1 VSDTSAKNIGSV
13 VSICGGVVDIR
24 LDHFL
29 PPIHRVL
36 HTGAEGSVVI
46 EVFEQLDSQR
56 VRGIALTPTQGLA
69 RGMRA
74 EDTGEALRVPVG
86 KQIISRIFDV
96 FGHAID
102 RQPEPRDVEWR
113 NILREPPPL
122 EERFT
127 KVGSLRDRYQ
137 PGRLEELVVNTT
149 VRYRSC
155 TRTRLALSAIVIFW
169 VPYLEAQQPN
179 TPLTLDAALVYA
191 RQHSPRLSARR
202 QGVTTE
208 NAAVATAR
216 AERLP
221 RITLDAAA
229 HASSQPTETAMGF
242 PLTQLGDI
250 VEGQPFRRGHLNAD
264 VRATIPVYTGGRI
277 RSAVSLA
284 QAQRDLA
291 QVNVFDVE
299 RGLDFDVTSTYANL
313 VQLDRDIEAARESVK
328 ALVESR
334 RVVAQ
339 MLDEGKIARVDL
351 LKVDTRLA
359 DVQDTAIEFRNAREI
374 QTGQLNALLGRP
386 IDTPVAVETTLPQPT
401 TQPPLEQVSLLL
413 STGNTKNQIA
423 RAEVTVSERS
433 VALAR
438 SALRPSLSLV
448 GDLRGQSVDPF
459 AVYKGGVVA
468 GAVFIFPFF
477 DRTLTNRVEEA
488 KSRELERRADLK
500 QVELDTT
507 QRARTAYLQA
517 QNSQE
522 RIRATETAIG
532 YAREALRIEQEKQRY
547 GRGIIENLLD
557 AQAALLTSEARY
569 YRALADYTTAT
580 AAIKRETGI

>member
-1 VSDTSAKNIGSV
+1 MNTTS
-13 VSICGGVVDIR
+13 
-24 LDHFL
+24 
-29 PPIHRVL
+29 
-36 HTGAEGSVVI
+36 
-46 EVFEQLDSQR
+46 
-56 VRGIALTPTQGLA
+56 QGRNCALA
-69 RGMRA
+69 RAVLGA
-74 EDTGEALRVPVG
+74 VALFIP
-86 KQIISRIFDV
+86 
-96 FGHAID
+96 
-102 RQPEPRDVEWR
+102 
-113 NILREPPPL
+113 
-122 EERFT
+122 
-127 KVGSLRDRYQ
+127 
-137 PGRLEELVVNTT
+137 
-149 VRYRSC
+149 
-155 TRTRLALSAIVIFW
+155 ALSA
-169 VPYLEAQQPN
+169 QQADPAF
-179 TPLTLDAALVYA
+179 TLDAALVYA
-191 RQHSPRLSARR
+191 RQHSPRLSAKR
-202 QGVTTE
+202 QGVTTGQ
-208 NAAVATAR
+208 AAIATAK

-221 RITLDAAA
+221 ILTLGAAA
-229 HASSQPTETAMGF
+229 RVSSQPTETAMGF

-250 VEGQPFRRGHLNAD
+250 PQGQPFRRGHLNAD
-264 VRATIPVYTGGRI
+264 VRATIPIYTGGRI

-284 QAQRDLA
+284 QSLRDLA
-291 QVNVFDVE
+291 QVNVLDVE

-328 ALVESR
+328 ALTESR

-374 QTGQLNALLGRP
+374 ETGQLNALLGRS
-386 IDTPVAVETTLPQPT
+386 IDTPVRVESALPHATAQVSRD
-401 TQPPLEQVSLLL
+401 QVSLLVGAG
-413 STGNTKNQIA
+413 STKNQIA
-423 RAEVTVSERS
+423 RAEVSISERS
-433 VALAR
+433 VAVAR

-448 GDLRGQSVDPF
+448 GDLRGQSADPF
-459 AVYKGGVVA
+459 AVYKGGVIA
-468 GAVFIFPFF
+468 GAVFVFPLF

-500 QVELDTT
+500 QVELDAT

-569 YRALADYTTAT
+569 YRALADYTTAI
-580 AAIKRETGI
+580 AAMKRETGI

>member
-1 VSDTSAKNIGSV
+1 MGFDLNPEQNCDKSARHRGRAS
-13 VSICGGVVDIR
+13 
-24 LDHFL
+24 LW
-29 PPIHRVL
+29 PIHLV
-36 HTGAEGSVVI
+36 
-46 EVFEQLDSQR
+46 
-56 VRGIALTPTQGLA
+56 GI
-69 RGMRA
+69 R
-74 EDTGEALRVPVG
+74 
-86 KQIISRIFDV
+86 SRSF
-96 FGHAID
+96 A
-102 RQPEPRDVEWR
+102 
-113 NILREPPPL
+113 
-122 EERFT
+122 
-127 KVGSLRDRYQ
+127 KV
-137 PGRLEELVVNTT
+137 EELVMNTT
-149 VRYRSC
+149 VRYRG
-155 TRTRLALSAIVIFW
+155 RALTTLVLNGIVIFGLQ
-169 VPYLEAQQPN
+169 PLQAQQLDA
-179 TPLTLDAALVYA
+179 PLTLDSALVYA

-208 NAAVATAR
+208 RAVVATAR

-221 RITLDAAA
+221 RLTLGAAA
-229 HASSQPTETAMGF
+229 RGSSQPTETAMGF
-242 PLTQLGDI
+242 PLTQLADI
-250 VEGQPFRRGHLNAD
+250 PEGQPFRRGHLNAD

-291 QVNVFDVE
+291 QINVLDVE
-299 RGLDFDVTSTYANL
+299 RGLDFDVTSTYASL

-328 ALVESR
+328 ALTESR

-386 IDTPVAVETTLPQPT
+386 IETPVVVESSLPRPKAEL
-401 TQPPLEQVSLLL
+401 PLEQVTQLASI
-413 STGNTKNQIA
+413 GNTKNQIA
-423 RAEVTVSERS
+423 RAEVSISERS
-433 VALAR
+433 VAVAR

-448 GDLRGQSVDPF
+448 GDLRGQSADPF

-468 GAVFIFPFF
+468 GAVFFFPFF
-477 DRTLTNRVEEA
+477 DRTLSNRIEEA

-500 QVELDTT
+500 QVELDAN
-507 QRARTAYLQA
+507 QRVRAAYLQA
-517 QNSQE
+517 KNSEE

-532 YAREALRIEQEKQRY
+532 YAREALRIEQEKQSY
-547 GRGIIENLLD
+547 GRGIIETLLD

-580 AAIKRETGI
+580 AAIRRETGR

>member
-1 VSDTSAKNIGSV
+1 MNTTS
-13 VSICGGVVDIR
+13 
-24 LDHFL
+24 
-29 PPIHRVL
+29 
-36 HTGAEGSVVI
+36 
-46 EVFEQLDSQR
+46 
-56 VRGIALTPTQGLA
+56 QGRNCALA
-69 RGMRA
+69 RAVLGA
-74 EDTGEALRVPVG
+74 VALFIP
-86 KQIISRIFDV
+86 
-96 FGHAID
+96 
-102 RQPEPRDVEWR
+102 
-113 NILREPPPL
+113 
-122 EERFT
+122 
-127 KVGSLRDRYQ
+127 
-137 PGRLEELVVNTT
+137 
-149 VRYRSC
+149 
-155 TRTRLALSAIVIFW
+155 ALSA
-169 VPYLEAQQPN
+169 QQADPAF
-179 TPLTLDAALVYA
+179 TLDAALVYA
-191 RQHSPRLSARR
+191 RQHSPRLSAKR
-202 QGVTTE
+202 QGVTTGQ
-208 NAAVATAR
+208 AAIATAK

-221 RITLDAAA
+221 ILTLGAAA
-229 HASSQPTETAMGF
+229 RVSSRPTETAMGF

-250 VEGQPFRRGHLNAD
+250 PQGQPFRRGHLNAD
-264 VRATIPVYTGGRI
+264 VRATIPIYTGGRI

-284 QAQRDLA
+284 QSLRDLA
-291 QVNVFDVE
+291 QVNVLDVE

-328 ALVESR
+328 ALTESR

-374 QTGQLNALLGRP
+374 ETGQLNALLGRS
-386 IDTPVAVETTLPQPT
+386 IDTPVRVESALPHATAQVSRD
-401 TQPPLEQVSLLL
+401 QVSLLVGAG
-413 STGNTKNQIA
+413 STKNQIA
-423 RAEVTVSERS
+423 RAEVSISERS
-433 VALAR
+433 VAVAR

-448 GDLRGQSVDPF
+448 GDLRGQSADPF
-459 AVYKGGVVA
+459 AVYKGGVIA
-468 GAVFIFPFF
+468 GAVFVFPLF

-500 QVELDTT
+500 QVELDAT

-569 YRALADYTTAT
+569 YRALADYTTAI
-580 AAIKRETGI
+580 AAMKRETGI